1 MLPRCSESRYL
12 VYALRAL
19 CLEVEI
25 NAEDKRPV
33 QGVSDAPGPDSDR
46 RVLALKQQPDAK
58 YEVPHAEEAPQVGTI
73 THASIIAPPPFLWTG
88 LSPYPLLT

>member
-1 MLPRCSESRYL
+1 MLPCCSESRYL
-12 VYALRAL
+12 VCALRAL

-33 QGVSDAPGPDSDR
+33 QGVSDAPGPDSDH
-46 RVLALKQQPDAK
+46 RVLALKQQLDAK
-58 YEVPHAEEAPQVGTI
+58 YEDPHAEEAPQVETI
-73 THASIIAPPPFLWTG
+73 THASTTAPPPFLWTG

>member
-73 THASIIAPPPFLWTG
+73 PMLRP
-88 LSPYPLLT
+88 